1 MKKAKSKDIAER
13 PSRLSRGNI
22 LTKHSTPFLLAPY
35 AILFI
40 LFIIIPV
47 VAAIVLSFTYYNTI
61 QAPTWTGIENYINLF
76 TNDEVFMQYVLPNTI
91 TYAVWVGAGGYV
103 LSFLLAWMLSQVT
116 KWPRT
121 IMAIIIYSPSMTGGV
136 LLSTVWRVIFNGDK
150 SGYLNYVLLKF
161 NLIEEPVVWL
171 SSTEHLL
178 MIMIIVSLWSSMGI
192 GFLSMLSGIMNVNE
206 ELYEAAYIDGIKNRF
221 QEIIYVT
228 IPSAKPQML
237 FGAVMA
243 IVNTFQS
250 AGVGTALSG
259 ANPTPGYAGQLIV
272 THIDDYGFLRY
283 EMGYAAA
290 VSVVLLVGIY
300 LLTQGANK
308 VLGSK
313 DE

>member
-1 MKKAKSKDIAER
+1 M
-13 PSRLSRGNI
+13 
-22 LTKHSTPFLLAPY
+22 
-35 AILFI
+35 
-40 LFIIIPV
+40 
-47 VAAIVLSFTYYNTI
+47 
-61 QAPTWTGIENYINLF
+61 
-76 TNDEVFMQYVLPNTI
+76 
-91 TYAVWVGAGGYV
+91 
-103 LSFLLAWMLSQVT
+103 
-116 KWPRT
+116 
-121 IMAIIIYSPSMTGGV
+121 
-136 LLSTVWRVIFNGDK
+136 
-150 SGYLNYVLLKF
+150 LKF
-161 NLIEEPVVWL
+161 NIIEEPIVWL
-171 SSTEHLL
+171 SSSDHLL
-178 MIMIIVSLWSSMGI
+178 TIMIIVSLWSSMGI

-221 QEIIYVT
+221 QEIMYVT

-250 AGVGTALSG
+250 AGVGVALSG

-272 THIDDYGFLRY
+272 THIDDYGFIRY

-300 LLTQGANK
+300 LLTKGANK